1 MQNLIRRFLLSFK
14 EYIAVVLLLIISLS
28 FLSANDNPQ
37 VKYLKAFALGNFA
50 FFSSLS
56 TGIANIFSNTDELIK
71 LKKQNAELMLRVNM
85 LREYG
90 LENNELK
97 NLLEYKNKSE
107 IPLTPAVIISKLVSN
122 VQGNFIINV
131 GFSDSVSAGMP
142 VINESGLVGIITDVS
157 NNFSVVRTIQN
168 TSLSLAVVD
177 QRSNVSGILDW
188 DGNNLI
194 LKNIPT
200 TYDVKIG
207 DRIITSE
214 FSTIFPPSIPVG
226 VVVDKETN
234 ISGLLNYVTVEPFV
248 DIISLKNVFVMM
260 LVQSKQ
266 VNDIEL
272 NLIK

>member
-1 MQNLIRRFLLSFK
+1 MQRIIRRFLLSIK
-14 EYIAVVLLLIISLS
+14 EYILLVLLLIISLS
-28 FLSANDNPQ
+28 FLSANDNQQ
-37 VKYLKAFALGNFA
+37 VKNLKTFAFGNFA
-50 FFSSLS
+50 FINSVSSGL
-56 TGIANIFSNTDELIK
+56 ANIFSNTDQLIR
-71 LKKQNAELMLRVNM
+71 LKKQNAELMLMVNK

-97 NLLEYKNKSE
+97 NLLDYKKE
-107 IPLTPAVIISKLVSN
+107 TAHPVIPAVIVSKLVSN

-131 GFSDSVSAGMP
+131 GRADSVSLGMP
-142 VINESGLVGIITDVS
+142 VINELGLIGIITDAS
-157 NNFSVVRTIQN
+157 DNFSVVRTLR
-168 TSLSLAVVD
+168 SSRLSLAVVD

-188 DGNNLI
+188 NGSSLI

-226 VVVDKETN
+226 IVTDKETN
-234 ISGLLNYVTVEPFV
+234 ISGLLNNVTVEPYV
-248 DIISLKNVFVMM
+248 DINSLRNVFVMK
-260 LVQSKQ
+260 VIQSKQ
-266 VNDIEL
+266 IKNLEL